1 MYESVKISGKAK
13 VDGSVIFFFNDTAT
27 TEIYTLSLHDALP
40 ICTTKSFKK
49 VLNWLDWF
57 ISNNSRQSY
66 IVNAIRHP
74 MFHTLLVEHSPF
86 SVLCDNNL
94 STSLPIFTL
103 QDNHLKVHP
112 IKRYSLLT
120 DILPV
125 HKHDSR

>member
-1 MYESVKISGKAK
+1 MYQCKDPDNVPRQMEIPFITKQRISWT
-13 VDGSVIFFFNDTAT
+13 DCLRTRSAT
-27 TEIYTLSLHDALP
+27 
-40 ICTTKSFKK
+40 KGFKK